1 MSGVRCQE
9 TGERANGRTG
19 YWMLA
24 RPPEADKPLAGWM
37 LEVRGRRSEVGGLPV
52 RLRRM
57 NLWRAQGARLR
68 A

>member
-19 YWMLA
+19 YWRLA

-37 LEVRGRRSEVGGLPV
+37 LDAGRTEKI
-52 RLRRM
+52 
-57 NLWRAQGARLR
+57 RAESSKLKV
-68 A
+68 